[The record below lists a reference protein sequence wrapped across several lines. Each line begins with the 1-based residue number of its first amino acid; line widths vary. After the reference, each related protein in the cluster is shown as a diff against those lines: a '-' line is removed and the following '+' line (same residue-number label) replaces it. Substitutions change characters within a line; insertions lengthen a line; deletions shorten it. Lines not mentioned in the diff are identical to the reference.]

1 MPSGGRGS
9 HRAHP
14 KAAGSGAGRGAVHP
28 VARHSFA
35 AARELVEALLGRRAP
50 TPSGTHPV
58 EHTTPPKAQPAQPA
72 RPSPRRRYT
81 RRVTRRELIDRT
93 RQLVEE
99 GERIVAAPSL
109 SRLRLWLKVS
119 DDLLS
124 AAWGTMDR
132 YHLAWLMVGRPTD
145 VARGRPLTPAEEA
158 TYVREVARA
167 KTAALRTSLDA
178 LERLGIPFLGEDP
191 EPSRPGPSRPE
202 PGRP

>member
-14 KAAGSGAGRGAVHP
+14 RPPEAGAGRGAVHP
-28 VARHSFA
+28 SRATPS
-35 AARELVEALLGRRAP
+35 LRRA
-50 TPSGTHPV
+50 SSSRRSSAV
-58 EHTTPPKAQPAQPA
+58 ERPPRRAATPPKAQPAQPP

>member
-1 MPSGGRGS
+1 MPRAGTAPTVRPRGRRNRR
-9 HRAHP
+9 RAHRRP
-14 KAAGSGAGRGAVHP
+14 P
-28 VARHSFA
+28 
-35 AARELVEALLGRRAP
+35 RRAP
-50 TPSGTHPV
+50 LLRCGARARRGAPRPSSAQSAERHPV
-58 EHTTPPKAQPAQPA
+58 ERTTPPNTQPAQPPGRA
-72 RPSPRRRYT
+72 ARRRYT

-158 TYVREVARA
+158 AYVREVARA
-167 KTAALRTSLDA
+167 KTAALRMSLDA